1 MEAVLRTVALMTEK
15 IPLVSM
21 KGIDKIFYGAYAN
34 RGVDFDLYEGEV
46 HSILGENG
54 AGKTT
59 LMNCLAGIY
68 APDAGVIEISGKQV
82 ELTNPRVAIQH
93 GIGMVHQH
101 FMLVP
106 VFSVWENM
114 VLGLEGEKFRLDKGR
129 ITARIREI
137 SDKYGLKVDP
147 EAKIWQ
153 LSIGEQQR
161 VEILKML
168 YRGTKVLILDEP
180 TSVLTPQE
188 IRDFFQ
194 TLRNMTKMGHGIVL
208 ISHKIEEIME
218 ISDRLTVLRKGVKID
233 TVANK
238 NISREKIAEMMVGHR
253 LVGAKLASDRPAPG
267 PVMLECK
274 NVSALND
281 RGVPALKDLSLE
293 LHSGEILGVAG
304 VDGNGQ
310 DELCEVLAGLRVPE
324 AGTVTIDGKDITKNS
339 ARGFIGSGISY
350 IPADRKGV
358 GLIPNM
364 DVEENMPLKS
374 YWKPPISI
382 KKYFM
387 DWNFV
392 SKFASERVKNYDV
405 QTPSLK
411 APVRVLSGGNLQKLM
426 LSREIS
432 DDTKVIIAM
441 QPTWGL
447 DVGATEFVYQRLMEA
462 RDSGVA
468 VLLISKEL
476 SELQSFSDRIAVMF
490 DGSIVGVIDDPQNT
504 DTETIGLMMAGVKN
518 KAS

>member
-1 MEAVLRTVALMTEK
+1 MVALMVEK
-15 IPLVSM
+15 IPLVAM

-34 RGVDFDLYEGEV
+34 KGVDFDLYAGEV

-68 APDAGVIEISGKQV
+68 APDAGVIEIEGRPV
-82 ELTNPRVAIQH
+82 TMANPRVAIKN
-93 GIGMVHQH
+93 GVGMVHQH

-114 VLGLEGEKFRLDKGR
+114 VLGLEDEKFRLDKGR
-129 ITARIREI
+129 ITAKIREI
-137 SDKYGLKVDP
+137 SDKYGLSVDP

-188 IRDFFQ
+188 IREFFK
-194 TLRNMTKMGHGIVL
+194 TLRNMTQMGHGIVL

-233 TVANK
+233 TVENK
-238 NISREKIAEMMVGHR
+238 NITREQIAEMMVGHQ
-253 LVGAKLASDRPAPG
+253 LVGAKLAPDRPAPG
-267 PVMLECK
+267 PVMLECRDV
-274 NVSALND
+274 NALND
-281 RGVPALKDLSLE
+281 RGVPALKNLSLS
-293 LHSGEILGVAG
+293 LHKGEILGIAG

-310 DELCEVLAGLRVPE
+310 DELCEVLAGLRHPE
-324 AGTVTIDGKDITKNS
+324 SGTVFINGEDITKRS

-364 DVEENMPLKS
+364 DVEENLPLKS
-374 YWKPPISI
+374 YWKPPIEI

-387 DWNFV
+387 DWKFV
-392 SKFASERVKNYDV
+392 SKFAGERVKSYDV
-405 QTPSLK
+405 QIPSLK

-468 VLLISKEL
+468 ILLISKEL
-476 SELQSFSDRIAVMF
+476 SELQSFSDRVAVMF
-490 DGSIVGVIDDPQNT
+490 EGAIVGIIDDPQNT
-504 DTETIGLMMAGVKN
+504 DTETIGLMMAGVKK

>member
-1 MEAVLRTVALMTEK
+1 MDDKR
-15 IPLVSM
+15 PLVSM

-34 RGVDFDLYEGEV
+34 KGVDFDLYAGEV
-46 HSILGENG
+46 HNILGENG

-68 APDAGVIEISGKQV
+68 LPDGGTIEIEGRPAA
-82 ELTNPRVAIQH
+82 LTNPRVAIDS

-106 VFSVWENM
+106 VFTVWENM
-114 VLGLEGEKFRLDKGR
+114 VLGLDGEPFHLDRRR
-129 ITARIREI
+129 IIDRIREL
-137 SDKYGLKVDP
+137 SDQYGLKVDP
-147 EAKIWQ
+147 EAKVWQ

-188 IRDFFQ
+188 IREFFK
-194 TLRNMTKMGHGIVL
+194 TLRNMTRMGHGIVL

-218 ISDRLTVLRKGVKID
+218 ISDRLTVLRKGVKVD
-233 TVANK
+233 TVENRG
-238 NISREKIAEMMVGHR
+238 ISRERIAEMMVGHQ
-253 LVGAKLASDRPAPG
+253 LSGAALAADRPRPG
-267 PVMLECK
+267 EVMLRCSGLS
-274 NVSALND
+274 VLND
-281 RGVPALKDLSLE
+281 RGLPALSNLSLE
-293 LHSGEILGVAG
+293 LRSGEILGIAG

-310 DELCEVLAGLRVPE
+310 DELCEVLAGLRAPS
-324 AGTVTIDGKDITKNS
+324 AGTVVIDGRDITS
-339 ARGFIGSGISY
+339 DRTRRFIGEGISY

-364 DVEENMPLKS
+364 DIEENMPLKS
-374 YWKPPISI
+374 YWSAPIEI

-387 DWNFV
+387 DWKYV
-392 SKFASERVKNYDV
+392 HDFAKERVEKYGV
-405 QTPSLK
+405 QAPSLK

-462 RDSGVA
+462 RDSGA
-468 VLLISKEL
+468 AILLISKEL
-476 SELQSFSDRIAVMF
+476 HELQSFSDRIAVMYS
-490 DGSIVGVIDDPQNT
+490 GSIVGVIDNPQNT
-504 DTETIGLMMAGVKN
+504 DTETIGLMMAGVN
-518 KAS
+518 E

>member
-1 MEAVLRTVALMTEK
+1 MTEK

-34 RGVDFDLYEGEV
+34 KGVDFDLYAGEV
-46 HSILGENG
+46 HSIMGENG

-68 APDAGVIEISGKQV
+68 APDAGVIEIEGRSV
-82 ELTNPRVAIQH
+82 TMANPRVAIKN
-93 GIGMVHQH
+93 GVGMVHQH

-114 VLGLEGEKFRLDKGR
+114 VLGLEDEKFRLDKGR
-129 ITARIREI
+129 ITAKIREI
-137 SDKYGLKVDP
+137 SDKYGLSVDP
-147 EAKIWQ
+147 EAKVWQ

-188 IRDFFQ
+188 IREFFK
-194 TLRNMTKMGHGIVL
+194 TLRNMTQMGHGIVL

-233 TVANK
+233 TVENK
-238 NISREKIAEMMVGHR
+238 NITREQIAEMMVGHQ
-253 LVGAKLASDRPAPG
+253 LVGAKLAPDRPAPG
-267 PVMLECK
+267 SLMLECRDV
-274 NVSALND
+274 NALND
-281 RGVPALKDLSLE
+281 RGVPALKNLSLS
-293 LHSGEILGVAG
+293 LHRGEILGIAG

-310 DELCEVLAGLRVPE
+310 DELCEVLAGLRRPE
-324 AGTVTIDGKDITKNS
+324 SGTVFINGEDITKRS

-364 DVEENMPLKS
+364 DVEENLPLKS
-374 YWKPPISI
+374 YWKPPIEI

-387 DWNFV
+387 DWKFV
-392 SKFASERVKNYDV
+392 SKFAGERVKSYDV
-405 QTPSLK
+405 QIPSLK

-432 DDTKVIIAM
+432 DDTRVIIAM

-468 VLLISKEL
+468 ILLISKEL
-476 SELQSFSDRIAVMF
+476 SELQSFSDRVAVMF
-490 DGSIVGVIDDPQNT
+490 EGSIVGIIDDPQHT
-504 DTETIGLMMAGVKN
+504 DTETIGLMMAGISSR
-518 KAS
+518 AS